1 MRNVIKADIRRVQ
14 KKVGFIVC
22 MAIEVALIILAGV
35 LGKFFPLKMNGIV
48 ESTAY
53 VAAAIFFFPLFV
65 GIPIFSAIYS
75 DDFKSRSMQTAIGY
89 GMTRYKLIWAR
100 FFEGLLLLCETAVVF
115 SIVYFITEKLL
126 GVENSKIVKGIITD
140 IWVRDLKI
148 LGFLCLSL
156 IIVYG
161 TQKPGG
167 GLVLYILLLTGV
179 FGTII
184 SALDLI
190 PFFDERDIEISKYFP
205 SGVITSLQEAITSA
219 DTGKIILYF
228 LAFSVCYVV
237 VPVFI
242 SIGIFNNKELDF

>member
-14 KKVGFIVC
+14 SKVGFIVC
-22 MAIEVALIILAGV
+22 MGIEVALIILAGI
-35 LGKFFPLKMNGIV
+35 LGKFVPLTVNG
-48 ESTAY
+48 EKNATLY

-65 GIPIFSAIYS
+65 GISIFSAIYS
-75 DDFKSRSMQTAIGY
+75 DDFKSSSMQTAIGF

-115 SIVYFITEKLL
+115 SIVYFVTEKIL
-126 GVENSKIVKGIITD
+126 GEKNSDIINGIITD

-179 FGTII
+179 FGTMIE
-184 SALDLI
+184 ALDFI
-190 PFFDERDIEISKYFP
+190 PFFSDREIKISKYFP
-205 SGVITSLQEAITSA
+205 SGVITSLQEAINDGDA
-219 DTGKIILYF
+219 GKIILYF
-228 LAFSVCYVV
+228 VAFSVCYIV

-242 SIGIFNNKELDF
+242 SIGIFNKKELDF